1 MLMTLAVLTSSWR
14 AQAREDSAAPE
25 VKTDAV
31 STLSPL
37 DQKILATA
45 KDGSEI
51 MSNLTYISDVIG
63 SRLTGS
69 AALKR
74 ANEWTAEKMKSY
86 GLSNVHLEPWSI
98 PVGWE
103 RGPAS
108 GRIVEPD
115 DGIHLSFASM
125 AWTPGTKGK
134 VEGEVVII
142 KATNTK
148 ELQAYKGKLK
158 NAIVLQ
164 GPPPTVAPASEKI
177 DIFGQGRRGRR
188 GPGEGRGGA
197 QGPTAGG
204 APLPSPVVAPP
215 GAPSGAPAAPAA
227 KAGGTP
233 AGAPPAAT
241 PGGAPGFNRDAM
253 MANFR
258 RMGEFRRELSA
269 FLHKEGALAIM
280 TDSGKPQGLLNMTGS
295 WQGRDRASTEQPL
308 PTLFVAHEHYSLL
321 YRLASRPAPAR
332 TRVELDIQNKFIPG
346 PIAVYNT
353 VGDIV
358 GSEKPDEFVVVGGH
372 LDSWDLGQG
381 TTDNGTGS
389 SVVLEAARI
398 LSKLGVR
405 PRRTIRFI
413 LFTGEEQGLV
423 GSREYV
429 KAHKDDMP
437 RTSMCLV
444 HDLGTGKVTGL
455 GVLMGHENLKP
466 LLEKELAGL
475 KPLGLA
481 EINPG
486 RMGGSDHASFDQA
499 GVPGFWFQ
507 QDGAEYRLTHHSQ
520 SDTLDKAQEADL
532 VQGAEMMASIA
543 MHVANMPSLLP
554 RKPAQAPTQTR

>member
-1 MLMTLAVLTSSWR
+1 MLATLAVLTSSWR
-14 AQAREDSAAPE
+14 AQARGDSSAPVAA
-25 VKTDAV
+25 KTD
-31 STLSPL
+31 TLSTPSAL

-45 KDGSEI
+45 KEGSEI

-86 GLSNVHLEPWSI
+86 GLSNVHLEPWTI

-108 GRIVEPD
+108 GRIIEPN
-115 DGIHLSFASM
+115 DGVHLSFASM

-177 DIFGQGRRGRR
+177 DIFGGRPRR
-188 GPGEGRGGA
+188 RNADGPGAR
-197 QGPTAGG
+197 G
-204 APLPSPVVAPP
+204 APPGSPARLNPAGPPPGAPTGAPGAPPAKAPAAPP
-215 GAPSGAPAAPAA
+215 GAAPS
-227 KAGGTP
+227 
-233 AGAPPAAT
+233 AT

-253 MANFR
+253 MERFR
-258 RMGEFRRELSA
+258 RTGEFRRELSA
-269 FLHKEGALAIM
+269 FLRTEGALAIM

-295 WQGRDRASTEQPL
+295 WQGRDRASAGEPL

-332 TRVELDIQNKFIPG
+332 TRIELDIQNKFIPG

-358 GSEKPDEFVVVGGH
+358 GSEKPEEFVVVGGH

-389 SVVLEAARI
+389 SVVLETARI

-413 LFTGEEQGLV
+413 LFTGEEQGLH
-423 GSREYV
+423 GSQAYV
-429 KAHKDDMP
+429 TAHKDEMP
-437 RTSMCLV
+437 RTSMCVV

-455 GVLMGHENLKP
+455 GLMGHKDLQP
-466 LLEKELAGL
+466 ILEKELAGL
-475 KPLGLA
+475 KPLGFT
-481 EINPG
+481 EFSPG
-486 RMGGSDHASFDQA
+486 SMGGSDHASFNRA
-499 GVPGFWFQ
+499 GVPGFWFIQ
-507 QDGAEYRLTHHSQ
+507 EGAEYRLTHHSQ

-532 VQGAEMMASIA
+532 VQGAEVMATLA
-543 MHVANMPSLLP
+543 MHVANLPSLLP
-554 RKPAQAPTQTR
+554 RPPAAAAPQTR